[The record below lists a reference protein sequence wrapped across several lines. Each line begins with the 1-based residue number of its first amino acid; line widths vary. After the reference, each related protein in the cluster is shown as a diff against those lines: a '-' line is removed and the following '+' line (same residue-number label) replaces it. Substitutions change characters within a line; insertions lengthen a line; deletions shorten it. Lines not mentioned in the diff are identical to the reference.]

1 MRSDFTVESVNL
13 SMKDPETQ
21 ALLTANVYRLEGV
34 NGGAPISIG
43 QLVMALCLDRAT
55 DLEKKMIALMEEM
68 DATSSELE
76 RLTAIE
82 TTLVNGGYPEEK
94 DKPFLEG
101 MGISTNLS
109 REDMIR
115 EIESVMDSKNSFS
128 QEKMI
133 DLQSQTNKR
142 DQAYDMIANV
152 LKSFNTVLVGIA
164 NNM

>member
-13 SMKDPETQ
+13 SMKDHETQ
-21 ALLTANVYRLEGV
+21 APLTANVYRLEGV
-34 NGGAPISIG
+34 NGGEPISIG

-55 DLEKKMIALMEEM
+55 DLEKKIIEIMEEM
-68 DATSSELE
+68 EATSAELE

-82 TTLVNGGYPEEK
+82 TKLVNGNSLDDA
-94 DKPFLEG
+94 DKQFLEG
-101 MGISTNLS
+101 LEISTNLS
-109 REDMIR
+109 AEDMIT